1 MRDILEKIEQ
11 EEMCG
16 NQITQEYAGRLL
28 EPIRRKFPR
37 HEIVGFPLHLPM
49 TPIQNILDAVKSVEL
64 HKTINVSCFRSI
76 NNLINFLASGGIR
89 CGRFC
94 PPISCRC
101 PLAMGLPGVGI
112 LVTIGNATFQEK
124 RTKG

>member
-1 MRDILEKIEQ
+1 MRDILEKIEY

-49 TPIQNILDAVKSVEL
+49 TPIQNILDAVQSVEL
-64 HKTINVSCFRSI
+64 HKTINVSGFRLMDA
-76 NNLINFLASGGIR
+76 LINF
-89 CGRFC
+89 
-94 PPISCRC
+94 
-101 PLAMGLPGVGI
+101 
-112 LVTIGNATFQEK
+112 
-124 RTKG
+124 